1 VQVDPILG
9 EQLPLAPGERWLE
22 DRVDGGKD
30 HAPAVPAVG
39 SEGDRG
45 LVLAVDKHHIDGGP
59 SHGPIGPRVVVALGD
74 GAAEVLAVGLV
85 RLGDGRQLWHVD
97 VRHDE
102 LHLLERRH
110 FGRQRVG
117 TILDD
122 DHARGTCATLDGC
135 RAVMVRVIPVD
146 ASHVIRRNLVRV
158 LIRRARMHRSEDVIS
173 WRLAVD
179 VQPVRVH
186 VGCVEVFEVVVE
198 RGRVVELVGK
208 IVREPDM
215 ESVAGLHTNSR
226 AGQLVVVRAGPL
238 L

>member
-1 VQVDPILG
+1 MQVDSILG
-9 EQLPLAPGERWLE
+9 KQLPLAPGERWLE

-39 SEGDRG
+39 CESDRG
-45 LVLAVDKHHIDGGP
+45 LVLPVDKHHIDGGP

-85 RLGDGRQLWHVD
+85 LLGDGRQRWHVD

-102 LHLLERRH
+102 YHLLERRH

-117 TILDD
+117 TIFDD
-122 DHARGTCATLDGC
+122 DHARGTCATLDGSS
-135 RAVMVRVIPVD
+135 AVVVRMIPVGS
-146 ASHVIRRNLVRV
+146 SHVIRRNLVRV
-158 LIRRARMHRSEDVIS
+158 FIRCARMHRSKDVIS

-186 VGCVEVFEVVVE
+186 VGRVEVFEVVVE
-198 RGRVVELVGK
+198 RGRVVELVGQ

-215 ESVAGLHTNSR
+215 ENVARLYTNGR
-226 AGQLVVVRAGPL
+226 ASHLVVVRAGPL